1 VQNAGV
7 QNFGQYVG
15 KIALVKHFNAVKE
28 TIGDLKADVA
38 GMVIAAS
45 ADIALIVD
53 RDGAVLDLSYGEGDF
68 RIEGSDRWRGRFLR
82 DLVTSES
89 LGKVERMLAGAA
101 ANERPRWRQINHH
114 AKPGDIPVQYLALP
128 LTTTGHYVVIGRE
141 MGTMALLQQK
151 LIMAQQTMERD
162 YERFRHA
169 ETRYRLLFQISGE
182 AILVV
187 SARTGKIVEANAA
200 ASRILGHQ
208 KGDLVGQNFFSGFDE
223 KSTDDIHS
231 LLEQVRTG
239 GTCEDISVKRSD
251 NAHSFFMSA
260 NLFTHHKDGLFYLL
274 RLKPVEDNE
283 SASMVPRAKARII
296 EVMEKSPDA
305 FVMTDQQGIIQA
317 ANRSFLSLVQLVAE
331 QQVLGQSL
339 DQWLWRPGVGL
350 NVLLGTLREEQTV
363 RLFSTSIRG
372 EMNAVTKVEISAAA
386 ATRGD
391 ETSYGFVIRDVERR
405 FKEIGGFEKNAGG
418 SNEGMTELVG
428 RVALKDIVR
437 ETTDVIE
444 RMCIEAALE
453 MTHDNRASAA
463 EMLGLSR
470 QSLYVKMRR
479 YGVGEFNSQD
489 RD

>member
-1 VQNAGV
+1 
-7 QNFGQYVG
+7 
-15 KIALVKHFNAVKE
+15 
-28 TIGDLKADVA
+28 
-38 GMVIAAS
+38 
-45 ADIALIVD
+45 
-53 RDGAVLDLSYGEGDF
+53 
-68 RIEGSDRWRGRFLR
+68 
-82 DLVTSES
+82 
-89 LGKVERMLAGAA
+89 
-101 ANERPRWRQINHH
+101 
-114 AKPGDIPVQYLALP
+114 
-128 LTTTGHYVVIGRE
+128 
-141 MGTMALLQQK
+141 
-151 LIMAQQTMERD
+151 
-162 YERFRHA
+162 
-169 ETRYRLLFQISGE
+169 
-182 AILVV
+182 
-187 SARTGKIVEANAA
+187 
-200 ASRILGHQ
+200 
-208 KGDLVGQNFFSGFDE
+208 
-223 KSTDDIHS
+223 
-231 LLEQVRTG
+231 
-239 GTCEDISVKRSD
+239 
-251 NAHSFFMSA
+251 
-260 NLFTHHKDGLFYLL
+260 
-274 RLKPVEDNE
+274 
-283 SASMVPRAKARII
+283 
-296 EVMEKSPDA
+296 
-305 FVMTDQQGIIQA
+305 
-317 ANRSFLSLVQLVAE
+317 VQLVAE